1 MVKMQAKKKLV
12 LKVLSGANSS
22 STLDMSGAG
31 NLTYTGGK
39 IHSLGGGWWAV
50 TGYRSDNQD
59 RDRVVKSL
67 QNLKQ
72 GLPRET
78 FGDILNAGF
87 SHPHNRK

>member
-1 MVKMQAKKKLV
+1 MVKVRAKKELV
-12 LKVLSGANSS
+12 LKVLSGYNSS

-39 IHSLGGGWWAV
+39 IHALGGGWWGI

-67 QNLKQ
+67 QNLKK
-72 GLPRET
+72 GLPMEN
-78 FGDILNAGF
+78 ILKVGRWA
-87 SHPHNRK
+87 

>member
-1 MVKMQAKKKLV
+1 MVKVQAKKELV
-12 LKVLSGANSS
+12 LKVLSGYNSS

-39 IHSLGGGWWAV
+39 IHALGGGWWQI
-50 TGYRSDNQD
+50 TGYRSDAKD

-67 QNLKQ
+67 QNLKK

-78 FGDILNAGF
+78 FSDILNLGM
-87 SHPHNRK
+87 PKTRK